1 MQTRHRAAATALLLT
16 ATTGLAA
23 TGGVAHAAQTHHAA
37 HHSSK
42 LVVTIK
48 TKASGLKLS
57 ESKIRP
63 GNTVFK
69 VKNAGG
75 KGLIQVLRL
84 KKGYDLGQAAA
95 DMGAGLGGGDVS
107 AIRRVDKNVVF
118 YGGIETPHKKGNVN
132 MWAVKIDRPGTYYAV
147 DFDTNQLQPFT
158 VKGHRQH
165 RWLPTQTGWINAT
178 PGPNGV
184 GNVFKAGKHNAHKG
198 WMSTTNKAHEPH
210 FVDFEHVKKSTT
222 KHDVAEAVQSPN
234 APSFLLKGAVNTAAI
249 SPGHTFLW
257 AYHLPKGKYVTL
269 CFWPSKVDG
278 MPHAMMGMWLLTHLH

>member
-1 MQTRHRAAATALLLT
+1 MQTRHRAAATALLLA

-23 TGGVAHAAQTHHAA
+23 TGGGAQAAPSHHAA
-37 HHSSK
+37 HQSK

-48 TKASGLKLS
+48 TKASSVKLS

-63 GNTVFK
+63 GNTIFK

-84 KKGYDLGQAAA
+84 KKGYSLSQAAS
-95 DMGAGLGGGDVS
+95 DMGAGLGGGDAS

-118 YGGIETPHKKGNVN
+118 YGGMETPRKAGNVN

-147 DFDTNQLQPFT
+147 NFDTNALTSFT
-158 VKGHRQH
+158 VKGHRQQ
-165 RWLPTQTGWINAT
+165 RSLPAQTGWINAA

-184 GNVFKAGKHNAHKG
+184 GNVFKAGRHNAHRG

-210 FVDFEHVKKSTT
+210 FIDLEHVKKSTT
-222 KHDVAEAVQSPN
+222 KKDVAQALQSPN
-234 APSFLLKGAVNTAAI
+234 PPSFILKGSADTGVI
-249 SPGHTFLW
+249 SPGRTFLW
-257 AYHLPKGKYVTL
+257 AYHLPKGKFLTL
-269 CFWPSKVDG
+269 CFWPSKADG
-278 MPHAMMGMWLLTHLH
+278 MPHALMGMWLLTHLH